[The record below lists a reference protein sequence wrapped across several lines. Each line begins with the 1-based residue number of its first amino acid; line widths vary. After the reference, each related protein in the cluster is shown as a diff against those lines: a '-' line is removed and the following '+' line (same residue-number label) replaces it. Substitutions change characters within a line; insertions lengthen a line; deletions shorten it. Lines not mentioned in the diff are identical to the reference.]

1 MDQNASTALMMI
13 FGIFVFVI
21 GLSLSMYMLRTITY
35 TAETLTY
42 FSDSTRYYDNI
53 EVDPYRLI
61 PSYPV
66 IDEGVIA
73 NKYGVDYS
81 SYTPVSPNQLTV
93 VVQGRLTTVTYLD
106 GDEVEVDP
114 IGSVAI
120 LQRCAEEYMQK
131 NNVRFSQRLVSAET
145 IVPVLYRYN
154 KENFCVK
161 LYGLISDG
169 DTQKN
174 VLVQLFDVN
183 IEGKVSKAYN
193 DTTLNT
199 ITDAEHKIEKGYFE
213 TFNNR
218 SEYDEAHSGTN
229 IDYSNERSNV
239 YMFSVPWLGKPDCVK
254 ERVSLFVNGD
264 AGYINNVYVDY
275 RDNQFYN
282 ARKARATYRETFVSY
297 SYEGSTFTSDEGEE
311 FVDGGAASKDK
322 IVIIYTEEPTS

>member
-1 MDQNASTALMMI
+1 MDQNASTALMMV

-21 GLSLSMYMLRTITY
+21 ALSLSMYMLRTITY

-42 FSDSTRYYDNI
+42 FSDTTRYYDNI

-61 PSYPV
+61 ETYYA
-66 IDEGVIA
+66 IDHGDIA

-81 SYTPVSPNQLTV
+81 SFTNVSPTQITV
-93 VVQGRLTTVTYLD
+93 TVQGNPTTITYLD
-106 GDEVEVDP
+106 GDEVQVEP
-114 IGSVAI
+114 IASVAI
-120 LQRCAEEYMQK
+120 LQRCAAEYMQR

-145 IVPVLYRYN
+145 VIPVLYRYN

-161 LYGLISDG
+161 IYGIHNN
-169 DTQKN
+169 KN

-183 IEGKVSKAYN
+183 IEGKVAKAYN
-193 DTTLNT
+193 DTTLNS
-199 ITDAEHKIEKGYFE
+199 ITDYQHKIEKGYFE
-213 TFNNR
+213 TFN
-218 SEYDEAHSGTN
+218 DKEAYVAAHNLSP
-229 IDYSNERSNV
+229 IDYGNERSNV

-264 AGYINNVYVDY
+264 AGYINDVYVDY
-275 RDNQFYN
+275 RNNAFYN
-282 ARKARATYRETFVSY
+282 ARLAKKTYRETFISY
-297 SYEGSTFTSDEGEE
+297 SYEGNTFTSDEGEE